1 MSRKKRKGDILDD
14 LLGIKEGESGS
25 DMGELGDLI
34 YRRGEPS
41 PKKSV
46 SGEGSG
52 NKKKVTHYLSEK
64 VSVELSEAKAKI
76 KVMVPPEVK
85 SQVSMSRIVE
95 YALKAIL
102 DELDEKGNDSTLV
115 REIMKN
121 SGRYSDEKERE
132 E

>member
-1 MSRKKRKGDILDD
+1 MSGKKKNILDD
-14 LLGIKEGESGS
+14 LLGGKERDSDS

-34 YRRGEPS
+34 YRRGAPT
-41 PKKSV
+41 PKRGV
-46 SGEGSG
+46 VREAPVT
-52 NKKKVTHYLSEK
+52 KKKVTHYLSEK

-102 DELDEKGNDSTLV
+102 DELDEKGDDSTLV
-115 REIMKN
+115 KEILKN
-121 SGRYSDEKERE
+121 SECYSDGKEQDD
-132 E
+132 